1 MGTGRSKP
9 PRPLNAAPAQANPH
23 PRLQRLAREVGAEI
37 PLPPANPPVKP
48 AGEPQPAPAGPR
60 PRSFWFTL
68 INPDS
73 SEK

>member
-9 PRPLNAAPAQANPH
+9 PPLNAAPAQANPH

-37 PLPPANPPVKP
+37 PLPPAKS
-48 AGEPQPAPAGPR
+48 AAEPQPAPAGPR